1 MAVTIVA
8 TVGSASANSYVTL
21 AECTTYMEA
30 RLNSDAF
37 DDAAEDSKNRALVEA
52 TRELTVLPWDG
63 LPVTAT
69 QALAWPRQ
77 WSRDPDSPV
86 QDYFETDVIPQR
98 VKDAACELAFQ
109 FLKAGTTD
117 VAAEPAE
124 FGVIEKT
131 VDVLTTRYEPRQRS
145 TGLRRYPRVWDRVA
159 PLLQYS
165 PSTRRLVRG

>member
-37 DDAAEDSKNRALVEA
+37 DDAVADDQNRALVEA

-63 LPVTAT
+63 LQVTAT

-86 QDYFETDVIPQR
+86 QDYFDTDVVPQR
-98 VKDAACELAFQ
+98 VKDATCELAFQ

-117 VAAEPAE
+117 LAAESADPGRRWQGVHRQSGQDREGRGPGSVGRSGSPRPAWP
-124 FGVIEKT
+124 G
-131 VDVLTTRYEPRQRS
+131 R
-145 TGLRRYPRVWDRVA
+145 
-159 PLLQYS
+159 
-165 PSTRRLVRG
+165 